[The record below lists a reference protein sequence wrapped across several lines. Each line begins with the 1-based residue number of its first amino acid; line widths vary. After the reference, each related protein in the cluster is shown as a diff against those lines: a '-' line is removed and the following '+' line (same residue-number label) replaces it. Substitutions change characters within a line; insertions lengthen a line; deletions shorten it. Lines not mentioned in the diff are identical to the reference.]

1 MTDKELME
9 KTQYTIDDLLHIMR
23 RLRKD
28 CPWDAKQTHQSL
40 KPYLLEETYEVLETI
55 DQGQYD
61 KLAEELGDLL
71 LQVVFHSQLG
81 DEEKRFDFQQVV
93 THISRKLIRRH
104 PHVFGDKDLKDAK
117 EVQENWEQ
125 SKVKDEARTSL
136 LSGIPKAAPALM
148 QAQRLQE
155 KAATV
160 GFEWESIEPVYEKVK
175 EEWDELQ
182 SAIKQGNQKEIENE
196 FGDLLFALVNLGR
209 FLHVNAE
216 DALRKTNQ
224 KFIRRFEH
232 IERQYDNDV
241 DAMKRASL
249 SELDRHW
256 EQAKDNEHD

>member
-1 MTDKELME
+1 ME

-61 KLAEELGDLL
+61 KLAEEFGDLL